1 MLIFFSSVINEHTH
15 TQQETSPRQK
25 KEEKNITYDVENAYG
40 AGIASEVNP
49 NTYPF

>member
-1 MLIFFSSVINEHTH
+1 MNTHTH
-15 TQQETSPRQK
+15 THTHTHNK
-25 KEEKNITYDVENAYG
+25 KHPPSKINEEEKKNIAYDVENTYS